1 MVKNFTQN
9 VYKFKLNLLV
19 KFYEKWII
27 WINFIEKE
35 FDSDFNI
42 FWMIFL
48 VFAYA
53 LSHCG
58 QNWRTIQFE
67 LELFKNK

>member
-9 VYKFKLNLLV
+9 VYNFKLNLLV
-19 KFYEKWII
+19 KFYEKWITG
-27 WINFIEKE
+27 INFIEKE

-48 VFAYA
+48 IFAYA
-53 LSHCG
+53 SSHG
-58 QNWRTIQFE
+58 RQNWRTIQFE